1 MQLRKPLSRI
11 LDPMETISEVMFGL
25 IMALSFTL
33 TVGVVTA
40 DNIKIQTMLFAA
52 LGCNLAWGIIDGGVY
67 LMTRVNERGR
77 KILLL
82 QALREAS
89 DSETARNLIADAM
102 PPLLASVLPPEQ
114 LEPMWHRLR
123 QLPDSSQRPQLT
135 KRDAIGALSVCLL
148 GFLSTFPIVIPFMLI
163 ADGRTALRA
172 SNVVAIAMLFVC
184 GYAFG
189 YRSGL
194 RPWATGLATVAFG
207 CVLVG
212 VAIALGG

>member
-25 IMALSFTL
+25 IMALTFTL

-77 KILLL
+77 KILSL

-89 DSETARNLIADAM
+89 DSETARRMIADAM

-114 LEPMWHRLR
+114 LESMWHRLR
-123 QLPDSSQRPQLT
+123 QLPDSSQRPHLT

-148 GFLSTFPIVIPFMLI
+148 SFLSTFPIVIPFMLI
-163 ADGRTALRA
+163 ADGRSALARPTSSLSRCYLYA
-172 SNVVAIAMLFVC
+172 AIL
-184 GYAFG
+184 
-189 YRSGL
+189 S
-194 RPWATGLATVAFG
+194 
-207 CVLVG
+207 G
-212 VAIALGG
+212 VAAGLSPGQPDLRWLPSVACLWE